1 MTNSEFRLA
10 DAWIRVIEGGIPLNP
25 EAKKIL
31 GILGSEVFLAE
42 MSLQNRLEL
51 VMDKP
56 PFTETYSPRDQDY
69 KRIADL
75 HRIILAFCGADQAHL
90 WLNLV
95 CQKMDTFRFGAF
107 TPAFVAGSF
116 FALLEFGVNL
126 DQDSQGGYS
135 EFQTTLLVK
144 LFEVAR
150 KVRFFRGESILAD
163 RRFQSAFY
171 SVIGKY
177 VAPDFPDKV
186 LKENRKKELANALK
200 TLRECHFSSLE
211 LSGFSRILFTR
222 VAHATL
228 AQVDVVYCL
237 LSLAEQLDPNLAIE
251 FNGVKEEGDARQP
264 TDQDEGLDLLKADGG
279 DYPTSK
285 A

>member
-1 MTNSEFRLA
+1 MLFR
-10 DAWIRVIEGGIPLNP
+10 
-25 EAKKIL
+25 
-31 GILGSEVFLAE
+31 
-42 MSLQNRLEL
+42 
-51 VMDKP
+51 
-56 PFTETYSPRDQDY
+56 
-69 KRIADL
+69 
-75 HRIILAFCGADQAHL
+75 
-90 WLNLV
+90 
-95 CQKMDTFRFGAF
+95 
-107 TPAFVAGSF
+107 
-116 FALLEFGVNL
+116 
-126 DQDSQGGYS
+126 

-163 RRFQSAFY
+163 RRFQSSFY

-177 VAPDFPDKV
+177 VSPDFPDKV
-186 LKENRKKELANALK
+186 RKETRKKEVANALK

-222 VAHATL
+222 VAHAII

-251 FNGVKEEGDARQP
+251 FNEVKEEGDARQP
-264 TDQDEGLDLLKADGG
+264 TDLEDDLSILKADGEG
-279 DYPTSK
+279 EYPTST